1 MQTKYKI
8 GIMGVGMV
16 GGALK
21 KYYESENVRPSVYD
35 KFKNLGSL
43 EEVNLADV
51 IFIAVPTPYDE
62 KTCGFD
68 LSYVREAIS
77 QIQGGTLSVPMPT
90 LSVGGKIIIIKS
102 TVLPGT
108 TELLQ
113 KEFPRHKIIFSPE
126 FLTEATALRDMFC
139 PNRQIVGTTE
149 KSADVGQEIMNLLPR
164 APFEKI
170 VPSKEAEMVK
180 YFGNTLYA
188 LRVAFA
194 NQMYDLCGKMG
205 IDYET
210 VKECAK
216 PEPMVGKSHLEIFHK
231 GYRGYGGKCL
241 PKDTRALIQL
251 GQKAEM
257 EMTLLK
263 AAEVYNNAL
272 IATQGIADHEKIGVI
287 KLDLDKDR

>member
-1 MQTKYKI
+1 VKRSFYYWVVLLGMITKFKI

-21 KYYESENVRPSVYD
+21 KYFESENVRPLVYD

-43 EEVNLADV
+43 DEVNTADV
-51 IFIAVPTPYDE
+51 VFIAVPTPYDE
-62 KTCGFD
+62 KTGGFD
-68 LSYVREAIS
+68 LSYVREAIG
-77 QIQGGTLSVPMPT
+77 QIRS
-90 LSVGGKIIIIKS
+90 GKIVIIKS

-113 KEFPRHKIIFSPE
+113 KEWPQHKILFNPE

-139 PNRQIVGTTE
+139 PNRQIAGVTD
-149 KSADVGQEIMNLLPR
+149 KSADVGQEVMNLLPR

-205 IDYET
+205 VDYET

-216 PEPMVGKSHLEIFHK
+216 PEPMVGKTHLEIFHK

-251 GQKAEM
+251 GARAGM
-257 EMTLLK
+257 EMSVLK
-263 AAEVYNNAL
+263 AAEAYNNSL
-272 IATQGIADHEKIGVI
+272 IAMQGIRDHEKIGVI
-287 KLDLDKDR
+287 QLDLDKDR

>member
-1 MQTKYKI
+1 MLKYKI

-21 KYYESENVRPSVYD
+21 KYYESENVKPLVYD
-35 KFKNLGSL
+35 KFKNYGSL
-43 EEVNLADV
+43 EEVNAADV

-68 LSYVREAIS
+68 LSYVRQAIS
-77 QIQGGTLSVPMPT
+77 EIKGE
-90 LSVGGKIIIIKS
+90 KIVVIKS

-113 KEFPRHKIIFSPE
+113 KEFPQHKMMFNPE

-139 PNRQIVGTTE
+139 PNRQILGTTE
-149 KSADVGQEIMNLLPR
+149 SSANVGQEVMNLLPR
-164 APFEKI
+164 APFEHV

-180 YFGNTLYA
+180 YFCNTLYA

-216 PEPMVGKSHLEIFHK
+216 PEPMVGRSHLEIFHK

-251 GQKAEM
+251 GNKTGI
-257 EMTLLK
+257 EMTLLR
-263 AAEVYNNAL
+263 AAEAYNNAL
-272 IATQGIADHEKIGVI
+272 VAMQGVADHEKIGVI
-287 KLDLDKDR
+287 QLDLDKDR

>member
-1 MQTKYKI
+1 MITKYKI

-21 KYYESENVRPSVYD
+21 KYFESENVRPLVYD
-35 KFKNLGSL
+35 KFKNAGSL
-43 EEVNLADV
+43 EEVNGADV

-68 LSYVREAIS
+68 LSYVRQAIS
-77 QIQGGTLSVPMPT
+77 EIKGE
-90 LSVGGKIIIIKS
+90 KIVVIKS

-113 KEFPRHKIIFSPE
+113 KEFPQHKMMFNPE

-139 PNRQIVGTTE
+139 PNRQIVGVTD
-149 KSADVGQEIMNLLPR
+149 KSADAGQEVINLLPR
-164 APFEKI
+164 APFERI

-251 GQKAEM
+251 GNKAGM
-257 EMTLLK
+257 EMSLLK

-272 IATQGIADHEKIGVI
+272 VAMQGITDHEKIGVVQ
-287 KLDLDKDR
+287 LDLDKDR

>member
-8 GIMGVGMV
+8 GIIGVGMV

-21 KYYESENVRPSVYD
+21 KYYESENVRPFVYD

-43 EEVNLADV
+43 EEVNSADV

-62 KTCGFD
+62 KTGGFD
-68 LSYVREAIS
+68 LYYVRVAMA
-77 QIQGGTLSVPMPT
+77 QIH
-90 LSVGGKIIIIKS
+90 GGKIIIIKS

-113 KEFPRHKIIFSPE
+113 KEFSQHKVLFSPE

-170 VPSKEAEMVK
+170 IPAKEAEMVK

-188 LRVAFA
+188 VRVAFA
-194 NQMYDLCGKMG
+194 NQMYDLCGKIG

-251 GQKAEM
+251 GAKAGAEM
-257 EMTLLK
+257 SLLK
-263 AAEVYNNAL
+263 AAEGYNNDL

-287 KLDLDKDR
+287 QLDLDKDR

>member
-1 MQTKYKI
+1 MITKYKI

-21 KYYESENVRPSVYD
+21 KYFESENVRPLVYD
-35 KFKNLGSL
+35 KFKNAGSL
-43 EEVNLADV
+43 EEVNGADI

-68 LSYVREAIS
+68 LSYVRQAIAE
-77 QIQGGTLSVPMPT
+77 IKGE
-90 LSVGGKIIIIKS
+90 KIVVIKS

-113 KEFPRHKIIFSPE
+113 KEFPQHKMMFNPE

-139 PNRQIVGTTE
+139 PNRQIVGVTD
-149 KSADVGQEIMNLLPR
+149 KSADAGQEVLNLLPR
-164 APFEKI
+164 APFERI

-251 GQKAEM
+251 GNKAGM
-257 EMTLLK
+257 EMSLLK

-272 IATQGIADHEKIGVI
+272 VAMQGIADHEKIGVI
-287 KLDLDKDR
+287 QLDLDKDR

>member
-21 KYYESENVRPSVYD
+21 KYFESESVRPLVYD

-43 EEVNLADV
+43 EEVNAADV
-51 IFIAVPTPYDE
+51 VFIAVPTPYDE

-68 LSYVREAIS
+68 LSYVRQAVSEIK
-77 QIQGGTLSVPMPT
+77 GE
-90 LSVGGKIIIIKS
+90 KIIVIKS

-113 KEFPRHKIIFSPE
+113 KEFSRHKILFNPE

-139 PNRQIVGTTE
+139 PNRQIVGVTD
-149 KSADVGQEIMNLLPR
+149 KSADAGQEVMNLLPR
-164 APFEKI
+164 APFERI

-205 IDYET
+205 VDYET

-216 PEPMVGKSHLEIFHK
+216 PEPMVGKTHLEIFHK

-251 GQKAEM
+251 GAKAGM
-257 EMTLLK
+257 EMSLLK
-263 AAEVYNNAL
+263 AAEAYNNAL

-287 KLDLDKDR
+287 QLDLDKDR

>member
-1 MQTKYKI
+1 
-8 GIMGVGMV
+8 
-16 GGALK
+16 
-21 KYYESENVRPSVYD
+21 
-35 KFKNLGSL
+35 
-43 EEVNLADV
+43 
-51 IFIAVPTPYDE
+51 
-62 KTCGFD
+62 
-68 LSYVREAIS
+68 
-77 QIQGGTLSVPMPT
+77 
-90 LSVGGKIIIIKS
+90 
-102 TVLPGT
+102 
-108 TELLQ
+108 
-113 KEFPRHKIIFSPE
+113 
-126 FLTEATALRDMFC
+126 
-139 PNRQIVGTTE
+139 
-149 KSADVGQEIMNLLPR
+149 
-164 APFEKI
+164 APVEKI

-216 PEPMVGKSHLEIFHK
+216 PAPMVGKSHLEIFHK